1 MTRETE
7 RVEDAIAARH
17 RDGSAGDAD
26 YGVIGTGYA
35 RYRQPEP
42 RIAAMIL
49 AALGDART
57 VLNVGAGA
65 GSYEPNDRAVTA
77 VEPSASMRAQRPAD
91 LPVAV
96 DAVAGQLPF
105 PDGAFDASMA
115 TFTVHQWPD
124 LRAGLAEMR
133 RVTRGPVVIM
143 TCDPSALDQFWLDA
157 YEPEVIATEARRF
170 PAIAAVAEDLGG
182 QVEVVRVPIPLA
194 CTDGFGEAWYGRPE
208 ALLDPGVRLAM
219 SAWSFVD
226 PAIVEAG
233 LGRLRA
239 DLASGAWDDRYGHL
253 RTQSGFDGAL
263 RLVIGRP

>member
-1 MTRETE
+1 MT
-7 RVEDAIAARH
+7 ARH
-17 RDGSAGDAD
+17 GDGSAGDAD
-26 YGVIGTGYA
+26 YGVIGMGYA

-42 RIAAMIL
+42 RIAALIL

-65 GSYEPNDRAVTA
+65 GSYEPTDREVTA
-77 VEPSASMRAQRPAD
+77 VEPSASMRAQRPAH

-115 TFTVHQWPD
+115 TFTIHQWPD

-133 RVTRGPVVIM
+133 RVTRGPVVTM
-143 TCDPSALDQFWLDA
+143 TCDPALLDRFWLVE
-157 YEPEVIATEARRF
+157 YEPEVLATEARRF
-170 PAIAAVAEDLGG
+170 PAIDAVAGGLGG
-182 QVEVVRVPIPLA
+182 RVEVQPVPIPLA

-219 SAWSFVD
+219 SAWSFVE

-233 LGRLRA
+233 LDRLRA
-239 DLASGAWDDRYGHL
+239 DLESGAWDARHGHL
-253 RTQSGFDGAL
+253 RTQPEFDGAL
-263 RLVIGRP
+263 RLVVGRP